1 VANALA
7 RQGTI
12 DNLLQA
18 RQANLTAAADGYR
31 LEEARY
37 REGIDPFLSVLISQR
52 SSYSAQQSLVLARLV
67 AASNSVA
74 LYQALGGDSLYPP
87 AAPDSLAAR

>member
-12 DNLLQA
+12 GDLLQA
-18 RQANLTAAADGYR
+18 RQANLAAAADGYR

-74 LYQALGGDSLYPP
+74 LYQALGGDSL
-87 AAPDSLAAR
+87 